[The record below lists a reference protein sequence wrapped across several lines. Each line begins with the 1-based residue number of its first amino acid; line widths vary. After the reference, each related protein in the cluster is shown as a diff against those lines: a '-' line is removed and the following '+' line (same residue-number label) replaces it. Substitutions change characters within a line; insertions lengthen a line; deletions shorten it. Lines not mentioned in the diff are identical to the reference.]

1 MKLNDLQIDE
11 VFVFYDQPLLFSTK
25 DKTSEDWYLALL
37 IDSIDQED
45 HWLYAPI
52 SLERLEKV
60 KNGQLDIRTVFSN
73 SEPGFVYKVK
83 TKTSEWKLVEQIQ
96 CSELGDE
103 SLPMPDQFLTSS
115 EWGEE
120 AIAHNTQN

>member
-1 MKLNDLQIDE
+1 MKLSNLQINE

-25 DKTSEDWYLALL
+25 DKTSEDWYLALS

-60 KNGQLDIRTVFSN
+60 KNGQLDIRTAFSN
-73 SEPGFVYKVK
+73 SELGFVYKVK
-83 TKTSEWKLVEQIQ
+83 TKASEWESVEQIQ
-96 CSELGDE
+96 CSKIGDE
-103 SLPMPDQFLTSS
+103 SLPMPDQFLTLS
-115 EWGEE
+115 E
-120 AIAHNTQN
+120 